1 MTDNETT
8 IHILRIV
15 DANANRASEALRTIE
30 EHARFVLNDKY
41 LSQSAKEMRHR
52 LTTAVAAAAM
62 IDRVRARDRVA
73 DVGRELTTQQELQR
87 ENVGSVVAAAFGRLQ
102 QALRCLEEYSKPIL
116 PTTAP
121 LLEQLRYEGYDL
133 QKGFLTVEDS
143 VKRLQTARLY
153 AIMDGQGNEAEFT
166 NHVTQLEQAGV
177 DAIQLRDKELDD
189 GPLLQR
195 AQLLRKILNQGAGRT
210 LLIINDRPDIAV
222 LSGADGVHL
231 GQREMSVQQARRI
244 VGTEALIGISTHSI
258 AQVQRAIMDGA
269 NYIGCGPVF
278 QSQTKSFNS
287 FPGLDFLEQVAAESA
302 LPAFAIGGID
312 PDNVSQVVT
321 TGFTRIA
328 VKGCLSRIDTVDQVV
343 RVLRN
348 ALVIPDKGVG

>member
-8 IHILRIV
+8 LNILRIV

-62 IDRVRARDRVA
+62 IDRVRARDRLT
-73 DVGRELTTQQELQR
+73 DVGRELTTHQESQR
-87 ENVGSVVAAAFGRLQ
+87 DNIESVVAAAFGRLQ

-121 LLEQLRYEGYDL
+121 LLEQLRYDGYDL

-153 AIMDGQGNEAEFT
+153 AIIDGQGSELEFT
-166 NHVTQLEQAGV
+166 NRVTKLDQAGV

-189 GPLLQR
+189 GPFLQR
-195 AQLLRKILNQGAGRT
+195 AKLLRKVLHKETGRA

-231 GQREMSVQQARRI
+231 GQQEMSVQQARQI
-244 VGTEALIGISTHSI
+244 VGTEALIGVSTHSLE
-258 AQVQRAIMDGA
+258 QVQQAVMDGA

-278 QSQTKSFNS
+278 KSQTKPFDS
-287 FPGLDFLEQVAAESA
+287 FPGLDFLQQVATESA

-312 PDNVSQVVT
+312 PDNVPQIVAA
-321 TGFTRIA
+321 GFTRIA
-328 VKGCLSRIDTVDQVV
+328 VKGCLSPIDAIDQVV
-343 RVLRN
+343 RLLRN
-348 ALVIPDKGVG
+348 ALAI